1 MKTKIINWA
10 LDKLEGHRTVRLLKD
25 PVIPRDQVLF
35 DRNAIKVGIPE
46 KPQTA
51 ICRVEH
57 DLIDTVSLVEVSDMI
72 SRAGKMLEKYLNS
85 KIRPVEGDAGRWLS
99 KNMEQP
105 EKLLSA
111 DEVKATLSPHMKS
124 VWDAAVK
131 CLYASTDENLAEFK
145 KLCRPAEIMVL
156 LRAYADSV
164 ISETNVQALA
174 PLGRG

>member
-1 MKTKIINWA
+1 MKISEEEIN
-10 LDKLEGHRTVRLLKD
+10 DK
-25 PVIPRDQVLF
+25 
-35 DRNAIKVGIPE
+35 
-46 KPQTA
+46 
-51 ICRVEH
+51 ICR
-57 DLIDTVSLVEVSDMI
+57 MI
-72 SRAGKMLEKYLNS
+72 G
-85 KIRPVEGDAGRWLS
+85 PD
-99 KNMEQP
+99 

-164 ISETNVQALA
+164 IPETNNK
-174 PLGRG
+174 

>member
-85 KIRPVEGDAGRWLS
+85 TIRPVEGDAGF
-99 KNMEQP
+99 
-105 EKLLSA
+105 SA
-111 DEVKATLSPHMKS
+111 VGAGHDVLNSLENVKEHLPPRCGSNPKQ
-124 VWDAAVK
+124 DA
-131 CLYASTDENLAEFK
+131 S
-145 KLCRPAEIMVL
+145 
-156 LRAYADSV
+156 
-164 ISETNVQALA
+164 
-174 PLGRG
+174 GG